1 MHYHRVQCPQSVYF
15 VDISF
20 GSSPSRSLLWQELAA
35 EVPNQ
40 LGDSK
45 VAEFRK
51 ALPEFRKVSNLR
63 CVLAP
68 FWAVFYIFEKKSKN
82 IHFDFQFFF
91 RVDNHT
97 QY

>member
-1 MHYHRVQCPQSVYF
+1 MIVKMVIWGICIVVMHLR
-15 VDISF
+15 
-20 GSSPSRSLLWQELAA
+20 
-35 EVPNQ
+35 Q
-40 LGDSK
+40 LGNSK

-68 FWAVFYIFEKKSKN
+68 FWAVFYIFEEKSKN